1 MKKLWTAE
9 VAQLH
14 LPERAAGKPSLDA
27 VVGRAWVRAQA
38 GGHTADMIA
47 WSEEGEDRFWI
58 SQSYSAE
65 TRSRAPLPAS
75 VVAAVEGTLAAR
87 PAPSLPPLSEPLACL
102 DIFAGCG
109 GLSQVGSTAF
119 SSALL

>member
-1 MKKLWTAE
+1 M
-9 VAQLH
+9 V
-14 LPERAAGKPSLDA
+14 
-27 VVGRAWVRAQA
+27 
-38 GGHTADMIA
+38 A

-65 TRSRAPLPAS
+65 TRSRAPLPAD

-87 PAPSLPPLSEPLACL
+87 PAPSLPPLPEPLACL

-109 GLSQVGSTAF
+109 GLSQVGSPLI
-119 SSALL
+119 SH